1 MRGTAK
7 VEQGRRGVPAA
18 GDLKP
23 PPHPVEDTESPAHP
37 RARHRPSMSAHPQP
51 LPAQPA
57 AQPRSLR
64 RLLAVG
70 TGQVLASQAA
80 LAAAGLGALPVLG
93 RELGPALYGQF
104 SLYVTLLGVITYQDV
119 ARQLLIH
126 EQSRSDSRPQDL
138 GALTRLSTLL
148 LFTLALCVGPLALGL
163 EAAIALAVVTL
174 LHGLAS
180 RDYARL
186 AVAGKAGLVT
196 ALRNFVW
203 AGAFL
208 AVAALSF
215 RHHGPLAWSTP
226 FVVAAAF
233 VLLAYRFLAR
243 GLPSVESTDSV
254 PGPAWARWTGW
265 STLRVSPELPRYR
278 AAIVDLLGF
287 TVASSALV
295 SIDRLL
301 LERTTTP
308 EELGMYCGAY
318 DIATRVHV
326 ASSALAAMLY
336 PTFAAQIAQHGKTEA
351 ARRFVQLASVVVVL
365 YFVGLLALL
374 ALDDVILGTL
384 LGPAFVASRPLFVLM
399 LVGVF
404 VHLFGFLVT
413 PWQRAQ
419 GDFATTRLAYQR
431 AAVVMLA
438 VGVVMVPLHGALGAL
453 IAYLCSR
460 VAELQLVAIELRR
473 LPAELGVPRRLSY
486 AAAMLAVLTMLC
498 LLRFQE
504 LA

>member
-1 MRGTAK
+1 M
-7 VEQGRRGVPAA
+7 
-18 GDLKP
+18 
-23 PPHPVEDTESPAHP
+23 
-37 RARHRPSMSAHPQP
+37 
-51 LPAQPA
+51 
-57 AQPRSLR
+57 
-64 RLLAVG
+64 LAIG

-93 RELGPALYGQF
+93 RELGPAKYGQF

-126 EQSRSDSRPQDL
+126 EQSRSDVRPRDL
-138 GALTRLSTLL
+138 DALTRITTLL
-148 LFTLALCVGPLALGL
+148 LLSIALCLGPFVLDLTATLSLA
-163 EAAIALAVVTL
+163 AVTL

-186 AVAGKAGLVT
+186 AVAGRAGTIT
-196 ALRNFVW
+196 ALRNFAW
-203 AGAFL
+203 AAAFL
-208 AVAALSF
+208 AVAALCLHAPSSA
-215 RHHGPLAWSTP
+215 AWSLP
-226 FVVAAAF
+226 FVGAAAF
-233 VLLAYRFLAR
+233 VLVSYRLLAR
-243 GLPSVESTDSV
+243 GLPRNDSLALAS
-254 PGPAWARWTGW
+254 GPAWARWSGW
-265 STLRVSPELPRYR
+265 STLRLSPALPRYR

-287 TVASSALV
+287 TLASSALV

-301 LERTTTP
+301 LERTTNP
-308 EELGMYCGAY
+308 EELGTYCGAY

-336 PTFAAQIAQHGKTEA
+336 PTFAAQIARHGQAEA
-351 ARRFVQLASVVVVL
+351 SRRFVQVASTAVAV

-384 LGPAFVASRPLFVLM
+384 LGPAFAASRPLFVLM
-399 LVGVF
+399 LIGVF
-404 VHLFGFLVT
+404 VHLFGFLIT

-438 VGVVMVPLHGALGAL
+438 VGVVMIPLHGALGAL

-460 VAELQLVAIELRR
+460 VAELQLIAVELRR
-473 LPAELGVPRRLSY
+473 LPCELGVARRLTI
-486 AAAMLAVLTMLC
+486 AAAMLAVLCMLC
-498 LLRFQE
+498 VLRFQE

>member
-1 MRGTAK
+1 
-7 VEQGRRGVPAA
+7 
-18 GDLKP
+18 
-23 PPHPVEDTESPAHP
+23 
-37 RARHRPSMSAHPQP
+37 MSAQPQP
-51 LPAQPA
+51 LPARQA
-57 AQPRSLR
+57 AQPRSLH

-80 LAAAGLGALPVLG
+80 LAVAGLGALPILG
-93 RELGPALYGQF
+93 REFGPSTYGQF

-126 EQSRSDSRPQDL
+126 EQSRGAARARDL
-138 GALTRLSTLL
+138 DALTRLSTLL
-148 LFTLALCVGPLALGL
+148 LLGLAALVGPFVLAPI
-163 EAAIALAVVTL
+163 AAVALAAVTL

-186 AVAGKAGLVT
+186 AVAGRAGSVT
-196 ALRNFVW
+196 ALRNF
-203 AGAFL
+203 
-208 AVAALSF
+208 
-215 RHHGPLAWSTP
+215 AW
-226 FVVAAAF
+226 AAAF
-233 VLLAYRFLAR
+233 VAAAALSLQSHSPAAWSLPFVGAAAFVFAAYRLLARR
-243 GLPSVESTDSV
+243 LPAETSAPAER
-254 PGPAWARWTGW
+254 GPAWARWSGW
-265 STLRVSPELPRYR
+265 STLRVSPDLPRYR
-278 AAIVDLLGF
+278 AAVVDLLGF

-301 LERTTTP
+301 LERTSTP
-308 EELGMYCGAY
+308 EELGVYCGAY

-336 PTFAAQIAQHGKTEA
+336 PTFAAQIAAHGSLEA
-351 ARRFVQLASVVVVL
+351 ARRFVQVASVAVTV

-374 ALDDVILGTL
+374 SLDDVLLGAL
-384 LGPAFVASRPLFVLM
+384 LGPSFAASRPLFALM

-404 VHLFGFLVT
+404 VHLFGFLIT
-413 PWQRAQ
+413 PWQRAR

-460 VAELQLVAIELRR
+460 VAELQLIVSEVRR
-473 LPAELGVPRRLSY
+473 MPTELGVPRRLAI

-498 LLRFQE
+498 VVRFQE

>member
-1 MRGTAK
+1 
-7 VEQGRRGVPAA
+7 
-18 GDLKP
+18 
-23 PPHPVEDTESPAHP
+23 
-37 RARHRPSMSAHPQP
+37 MSAQPQP
-51 LPAQPA
+51 LPARQA
-57 AQPRSLR
+57 APPRSLR
-64 RLLAVG
+64 RLLALG

-93 RELGPALYGQF
+93 REFGPGIYGQF

-126 EQSRSDSRPQDL
+126 EQSRGEARPRDL
-138 GALTRLSTLL
+138 DALTRLSTLL
-148 LFTLALCVGPLALGL
+148 LLGLALCVGPFVLDLSAALSLA
-163 EAAIALAVVTL
+163 AVTL

-186 AVAGKAGLVT
+186 AVAGRAGTVT
-196 ALRNFVW
+196 ALRNFAW

-215 RHHGPLAWSTP
+215 EFHSPAAWSLP
-226 FVVAAAF
+226 FVGAAAF
-233 VLLAYRFLAR
+233 VLGAYRVLAR
-243 GLPSVESTDSV
+243 GLPRETSTAAES
-254 PGPAWARWTGW
+254 GPAWARWSGW
-265 STLRVSPELPRYR
+265 STLRTSPELPRYR
-278 AAIVDLLGF
+278 TAVFDLLGF
-287 TVASSALV
+287 TVASSAIV

-336 PTFAAQIAQHGKTEA
+336 PTFAAQIAAHGKLEA
-351 ARRFVQLASVVVVL
+351 SRRFVQVASIAVTV
-365 YFVGLLALL
+365 YFIGLLALL
-374 ALDDVILGTL
+374 SLDEAILGTL
-384 LGPAFVASRPLFVLM
+384 LGPSFVASRPLFALM
-399 LVGVF
+399 LIGVF
-404 VHLFGFLVT
+404 VHLFGFLIT
-413 PWQRAQ
+413 PWQRAR
-419 GDFATTRLAYQR
+419 GDFATTRVAYQR

-438 VGVVMVPLHGALGAL
+438 VGIVMVPLHGALGAL

-460 VAELQLVAIELRR
+460 VAELQLIVAELRS
-473 LPAELGVPRRLSY
+473 LPAELGVPRRL
-486 AAAMLAVLTMLC
+486 AFAGAMLAVLSMLC
-498 LLRFQE
+498 ILRFQE

>member
-1 MRGTAK
+1 
-7 VEQGRRGVPAA
+7 
-18 GDLKP
+18 
-23 PPHPVEDTESPAHP
+23 
-37 RARHRPSMSAHPQP
+37 MSAQPQP
-51 LPAQPA
+51 LPAGQS

-93 RELGPALYGQF
+93 REFGPGIYGQF

-126 EQSRSDSRPQDL
+126 EQSRGEARPRDL
-138 GALTRLSTLL
+138 DALTRLSTLL
-148 LFTLALCVGPLALGL
+148 LFALALCVGPFVLDLPAALCLA
-163 EAAIALAVVTL
+163 AVTL
-174 LHGLAS
+174 LHGLSS

-186 AVAGKAGLVT
+186 AVAGRAGTVT
-196 ALRNFVW
+196 ALRNFAW
-203 AGAFL
+203 AGAFV

-215 RHHGPLAWSTP
+215 QHHSPTAWALP
-226 FVVAAAF
+226 FVGAAAL
-233 VLLAYRFLAR
+233 VLVAYRALAR
-243 GLPSVESTDSV
+243 KLPREAAAAPE
-254 PGPAWARWTGW
+254 PGPAWARWSGW
-265 STLRVSPELPRYR
+265 STLRVSPNLSRYR
-278 AAIVDLLGF
+278 ASLVDLLGF
-287 TVASSALV
+287 TVASSAIV

-308 EELGMYCGAY
+308 EELGVYCGAY

-326 ASSALAAMLY
+326 VSSALAAMLY
-336 PTFAAQIAQHGKTEA
+336 PTFAAQIAQHGKLEA
-351 ARRFVQLASVVVVL
+351 SRRFVQIASLVAVL
-365 YFVGLLALL
+365 YFVGLLVLL
-374 ALDDVILGTL
+374 AFDDVLLGAL
-384 LGPAFVASRPLFVLM
+384 LGPAFTASRPLFVLM
-399 LVGVF
+399 LLGVF

-460 VAELQLVAIELRR
+460 VAELQLIAVELRR
-473 LPAELGVPRRLSY
+473 LPAELGVQRRLSI
-486 AAAMLAVLTMLC
+486 AAAMLAVLAMLC